1 MFDEDNISMK
11 LLVVGHTVEDHISI
25 DGIDY
30 VKPGGIFYTA
40 LALKNFVDKE
50 DKVFLNTYVQQE
62 NYHLFEEV
70 FSGFD
75 RSNLKFVE
83 RIPKVY
89 LTLHNFK
96 ERGETYESMSQSL
109 EVDISNLNLYDG
121 ILINM
126 ITGFDI
132 SLNQLKEIRKSY
144 SGLIFMDVHTLCRGL
159 DENLKREFRLIPNF
173 KEWASSVDILQANEN
188 EIRSLSE
195 QSEEFEIAK
204 EILSNGVKIFIVT
217 KGSLGARIY
226 TVKNN
231 EIISIFKSALK
242 IESKNMVGTGDVF
255 GAVFFYNY
263 IRTKDAVYSLN
274 LANTAAG
281 CAASYYDFKNFEN
294 LKEDVFSRYN

>member
-1 MFDEDNISMK
+1 MK
-11 LLVVGHTVEDHISI
+11 LLVIGHTVEDHITV
-25 DGIDY
+25 DGVDQ

-40 LALKNFVDKE
+40 LALKNFVEDGDKI
-50 DKVFLNTYVQQE
+50 FLNTYVQKE
-62 NYHLFEEV
+62 NYHLFEKAFEV
-70 FSGFD
+70 FD
-75 RSNLKFVE
+75 KSNLKFVE

-109 EVDISNLNLYDG
+109 DVDTANLNSYDG

-173 KEWASSVDILQANEN
+173 EEWASSVDILQANEN
-188 EIRSLSE
+188 EIRSLSI

-204 EILSNGVKIFIVT
+204 EILSYGVKIFIVT
-217 KGSLGARIY
+217 KGNLGARIY
-226 TVKNN
+226 TLKNN

-263 IRTKDAVYSLN
+263 IKSKDTVYSLD
-274 LANTAAG
+274 LANIAAG
-281 CAASYYDFKNFEN
+281 CAASYNNFKNFDN

>member
-263 IRTKDAVYSLN
+263 IKTKDAVYSLN
-274 LANTAAG
+274 LANTDAG

>member
-1 MFDEDNISMK
+1 MK
-11 LLVVGHTVEDHISI
+11 LLVIGHSVEDHISI
-25 DGIDY
+25 DGIDH
-30 VKPGGIFYTA
+30 VKPGGIFYAA
-40 LALKNFVDKE
+40 LALKNFVENSDKI
-50 DKVFLNTYVQQE
+50 FLNTYVQKE
-62 NYHLFEEV
+62 NYHLFEKAFER
-70 FSGFD
+70 FD
-75 RSNLKFVE
+75 KSNLKFVD

-109 EVDISNLNLYDG
+109 EVNTGNLNLYDG

-132 SLNQLKEIRKSY
+132 SLNQLKEIRKFY

-173 KEWASSVDILQANEN
+173 DEWASSVDILQANDN
-188 EIRSLSE
+188 EIRSLSI

-204 EILSNGVKIFIVT
+204 EILSYGVKIFVVT
-217 KGSLGARIY
+217 KGNLGARIY
-226 TVKNN
+226 TLKNN

-263 IRTKDAVYSLN
+263 IKSKDVVYSLD
-274 LANTAAG
+274 LANIAAG
-281 CAASYYDFKNFEN
+281 CAASYNDFKNFDN
-294 LKEDVFSRYN
+294 LKKDVFSRYN